1 MPKRVAIT
9 GLGVVSPYGVGIDAL
24 WAGLASERST
34 LGPCS
39 RLDLSGFPCHL
50 AAEIKDFSAK
60 DHVPK
65 SYRKAVKVMARD
77 TEIAVAA
84 AKAAVE
90 HANIFTRSHA
100 ETNPTPTYPPE
111 RVGCQIGAGLIAAET
126 LELTQALAT
135 AVDPAAAADDPSR
148 GFRLKDW
155 GTIDAAGGMN
165 NLQPLW
171 LLKYLPNMLACH
183 VTIIHGTEGAS
194 NTITCGEASG
204 LLSLGESRR
213 VIERGE
219 CDACFSGS
227 AESKLSHMGV
237 MRAVLAG
244 RVASTGTT
252 TDGADVVRPFDGS
265 SGGTLV
271 GEGGGIIILEEW
283 DAAEKRNATKYAEVI
298 GFGASHSVPARIP
311 PVSREIA
318 SETNAGLARAIL
330 AALADAKIGPTD
342 IDLIVTQGTGSAP
355 LDAAELGA
363 MEHVFG
369 GRLTGIPLFSLAP
382 FMGDLA
388 AGQGGVQVAVAAMA
402 LHHQTLPAQIQR
414 GHPRPIA
421 NIRARSSTPHPL
433 RHVLVHSG
441 SLTGQNAAM
450 VLRAAKI

>member
-1 MPKRVAIT
+1 M
-9 GLGVVSPYGVGIDAL
+9 SPYGVGVEAL
-24 WAGLASERST
+24 WDGLESERST
-34 LGPCS
+34 LGTPT
-39 RLDLSGFPCHL
+39 RLDLSGFPSKL

-65 SYRKAVKVMARD
+65 HYRKAVKVMARD

-90 HANIFTRSHA
+90 HAGLITRAHA
-100 ETNPTPTYPPE
+100 ETNPGVTHPPE
-111 RVGCQIGAGLIAAET
+111 RVGCHIGAGLIAAET

-135 AVDPAAAADDPSR
+135 AVALGAPADEPAR

-183 VTIIHGTEGAS
+183 VTIIHGAEGAS

-237 MRAVLAG
+237 LRATLAG
-244 RVASTGTT
+244 RLASTGTT
-252 TDGADVVRPFDGS
+252 TDGASLVRPFDGAS
-265 SGGTLV
+265 SGTLV
-271 GEGGGIIILEEW
+271 GEGGGILILEAW
-283 DAAEKRNATKYAEVI
+283 DAAEKRNATKYAEIV
-298 GFGASHSVPARIP
+298 GFGAAHSVPARIP
-311 PVSREIA
+311 PVSREVG
-318 SETNAGLARAIL
+318 SQPNTGLARAIL
-330 AALADAKIGPTD
+330 VALADAKLAPAD
-342 IDLIVTQGTGSAP
+342 IDLIVTQGSGAP
-355 LDAAELGA
+355 ALDAAELGA
-363 MEHVFG
+363 MEQVFG
-369 GRLTGIPLFSLAP
+369 GNLANIPLFSLAP

-388 AGQGGVQVAVAAMA
+388 AGQGGVQVAVGAMA
-402 LHHQTLPAQIQR
+402 LHHQTLPAQIQQ

-421 NIRARSSTPHPL
+421 NLKRRKAEPRRL
-433 RHVLVHSG
+433 RHVLVQSG
-441 SLTGQNAAM
+441 SLTGQNAA
-450 VLRAAKI
+450 VILRATGI